1 MEWVEK
7 SEPWNFDN
15 NLFLLCRLRKGL
27 TLANI
32 SFTHSPFWVQ
42 TWGLPF
48 ENMTDGV
55 GKEIGNKLSHFIE
68 VDKQSWRKDQ
78 AKFM

>member
-1 MEWVEK
+1 M
-7 SEPWNFDN
+7 
-15 NLFLLCRLRKGL
+15 
-27 TLANI
+27 LANI
-32 SFTHSPFWVQ
+32 SFTHCPFWVQ

-48 ENMTDGV
+48 ENMTDEV

-68 VDKQSWRKDQ
+68 VDKRSWQEDQ